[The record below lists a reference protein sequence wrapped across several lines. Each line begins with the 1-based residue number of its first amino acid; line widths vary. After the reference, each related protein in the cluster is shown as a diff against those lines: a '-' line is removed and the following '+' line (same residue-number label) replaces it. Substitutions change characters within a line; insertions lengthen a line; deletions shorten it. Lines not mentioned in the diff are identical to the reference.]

1 MFINF
6 YYFLLIL
13 PKSLSGWLTWGWYCV
28 FLVFS
33 GPGSMRV
40 HCHGTQHLASNSWF
54 CRHVLQLSNSFHD
67 TCAPWLANSFMLV
80 HTCAPA
86 VQQLPYHMHMPAAK
100 QLCIVN
106 MFMVHMSWLKT
117 RRSRNLLRLQA
128 EDSRCR
134 RPQQWTLSRCSTR
147 SQTRNL
153 QLWWIVVVMF
163 RQSRAFSKNNN
174 CFIKT
179 FPQMESVLRNEVV

>member
-6 YYFLLIL
+6 YYFFIIL
-13 PKSLSGWLTWGWYCV
+13 PKSIPGWLTWGWYCV

-100 QLCIVN
+100 QLCMVN
-106 MFMVHMSWLKT
+106 MFMVHVMAQSQT
-117 RRSRNLLRLQA
+117 VTQPTQTSSRRLQMSTSTA
-128 EDSRCR
+128 MNIIQMLNSVSDSQ
-134 RPQQWTLSRCSTR
+134 PAA
-147 SQTRNL
+147 
-153 QLWWIVVVMF
+153 VVDSGGDV
-163 RQSRAFSKNNN
+163 QAVKG
-174 CFIKT
+174 
-179 FPQMESVLRNEVV
+179 LL